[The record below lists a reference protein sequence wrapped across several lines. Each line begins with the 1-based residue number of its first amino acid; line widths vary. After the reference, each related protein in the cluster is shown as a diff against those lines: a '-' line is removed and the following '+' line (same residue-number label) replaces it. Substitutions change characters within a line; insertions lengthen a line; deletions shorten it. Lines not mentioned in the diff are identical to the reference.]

1 MVVDIPLL
9 PEPALRER
17 GSCRLAAHI
26 ANAWDAGLERSP
38 PDASD
43 ATLDPT
49 VWISGASLAV
59 RHPLRVG
66 RHLKVESVH
75 KSPPSSSVAPR
86 AIHGVHTAIS
96 L

>member
-1 MVVDIPLL
+1 MAVVVDIPLFA
-9 PEPALRER
+9 EPALRVR
-17 GSCRLAAHI
+17 GSCGLAAHI

-49 VWISGASLAV
+49 VWSSGAPLAV

-66 RHLKVESVH
+66 RHLKVES
-75 KSPPSSSVAPR
+75 
-86 AIHGVHTAIS
+86 IHLNVETP
-96 L
+96 